1 MLDQRGFDCWSG
13 DYDRSV
19 SVSEERNTYPFAGY
33 GRILERIY
41 RKIMEKSGAR
51 VLDVGFG
58 TGTLTNRLYQNGC
71 RITGVD
77 FSEQMIR
84 IAGEKMPG
92 AELVQWDFSKG
103 LPPRIREKEFDFVVC
118 TYAIHHLDLPG
129 KISLIRQMRQV
140 LGEDGKIFIGDVA
153 FETQQAL
160 TQCRQDCGG
169 LWDDEEIYPTVE
181 ELKPWFPD
189 LEFELFSFCSGVY
202 TIGKQT

>member
-1 MLDQRGFDCWSG
+1 M
-13 DYDRSV
+13 
-19 SVSEERNTYPFAGY
+19 
-33 GRILERIY
+33 
-41 RKIMEKSGAR
+41 
-51 VLDVGFG
+51 GFG

-92 AELVQWDFSKG
+92 AELVQGDFSKG

-129 KISLIRQMRQV
+129 KISLIRQMQQV
-140 LGEDGKIFIGDVA
+140 LGDVA

-169 LWDDEEIYPTVE
+169 LWDDDEIYPTVE

-189 LEFELFSFCSGVY
+189 LEFEPFSFCSGVY
-202 TIGKQT
+202 TIDGI